1 MSGPELYALLPLLI
15 LVLGSTS
22 VLMIGAWNPTRRP
35 LFLIGVVTALT
46 AATAAAFW
54 PAPLAEVS
62 RMFSCGPYARFFTV
76 LWSLAAAMCLLLS
89 LRCGEDRRFPGGEY
103 TALVLFAAAGMS
115 LLSAATS
122 LIGVFLGLESFTL
135 VLYILIAIDKNCA
148 FGTEAGL
155 KYLVMGIV
163 ATGLLTFGIALIY
176 AATGT
181 FHLPEAMTGLGT
193 EAGLRP
199 LGMLGWGLLLCAIG
213 FKASLVPFHL
223 WTPDVYQGAP
233 SPVTALLSTGA
244 KGSLLAALIVVMQGV
259 PIPSLADLAPV
270 LWALAVLS
278 MLVGSLCALRQTN
291 IKRMLAYSSI
301 VHMGYVLTA
310 LLAGGSAGFSAVVF
324 YLVVYTI
331 ANFGAFGVITSFAIQ
346 GREPQEYADL
356 AGLGYHHP
364 RRGAALAF
372 FLLSLAGVPPAAG
385 FIGKFGIFYAAI
397 EAGYLGLALLGV
409 LASLLSMYYYL
420 RPIIVLFMADE
431 RSACLHRGAIEEH
444 GVLAFCL
451 AATLLLGLYPGPLLN
466 LVIAILPG

>member
-1 MSGPELYALLPLLI
+1 VSGLDLYALLPLLI

-22 VLMIGAWNPTRRP
+22 VLMIGAWKPARRP
-35 LFLIGVVTALT
+35 LLLIGVVTAAT
-46 AATAAAFW
+46 AAVAAAFW
-54 PAPLAEVS
+54 PAPLDEVS

-76 LWSLAAAMCLLLS
+76 LWSLAAGMTLLLS
-89 LRCGEDRRFPGGEY
+89 LRYGEDRRFPGGEY
-103 TALVLFAAAGMS
+103 TSLVLFAAAGMS
-115 LLSAATS
+115 LLSSATS
-122 LIGVFLGLESFTL
+122 LIGIFLGLESFTL

-176 AATGT
+176 TATGT
-181 FHLPEAMTGLGT
+181 FHLPEAMIGLNTDTGM
-193 EAGLRP
+193 RP
-199 LGMLGWGLLLCAIG
+199 LGLLGWGMMLTAIG
-213 FKASLVPFHL
+213 FKTSLVPFHL
-223 WTPDVYQGAP
+223 WTPDVYQGSP
-233 SPVTALLSTGA
+233 TPVTALLSTGA

-259 PIPSLADLAPV
+259 PAPSLADLAPV
-270 LWALAVLS
+270 LWLLAVLS

-310 LLAGGSAGFSAVVF
+310 LLAGGTAGFSAVVF
-324 YLVVYTI
+324 YLVVYTV
-331 ANFGAFGVITSFAIQ
+331 ANFGVFGVITSFAIQ

-364 RRGAALAF
+364 RRSAALAF

-397 EAGYLGLALLGV
+397 EAGYLGLALFGV
-409 LASLLSMYYYL
+409 LASILSIYYYL
-420 RPIIVLFMADE
+420 RPTIVLFMADE
-431 RSACLHRGAIEEH
+431 RSACLHRGVIEEH

-451 AATLLLGLYPGPLLN
+451 AATLLLGLYPGPLLD
-466 LVIAILPG
+466 LAIAILPG

>member
-1 MSGPELYALLPLLI
+1 MSGLELYAVLPLLI
-15 LVLGSTS
+15 LVFGSTS
-22 VLMIGAWNPTRRP
+22 VLMIGAWKPARRP
-35 LFLIGVVTALT
+35 LILLGVVTSLS
-46 AATAAAFW
+46 AAVAAACW
-54 PAPLAEVS
+54 PAPLAEVA

-76 LWSLAAAMCLLLS
+76 LWSLAAGMCLLLS
-89 LRCGEDRRFPGGEY
+89 LRYGEDRHFPGGEY
-103 TALVLFAAAGMS
+103 TSLVLFAAAGMC
-115 LLSAATS
+115 LLSSASS

-176 AATGT
+176 TATGT
-181 FHLPEAMTGLGT
+181 FHLPEAMIGLGID
-193 EAGLRP
+193 AGLRP
-199 LGMLGWGLLLCAIG
+199 LGLLGWGMMLCAIG

-233 SPVTALLSTGA
+233 APVTALLSTGA
-244 KGSLLAALIVVMQGV
+244 KGSLLAALIVVMQGTSA
-259 PIPSLADLAPV
+259 PSMADLAPV
-270 LWALAVLS
+270 LWVLAVLS

-291 IKRMLAYSSI
+291 LKRMLAYSSI

-310 LLAGGSAGFSAVVF
+310 LLAGGSAGFSAVIF
-324 YLVVYTI
+324 YLVVYTV
-331 ANFGAFGVITSFAIQ
+331 ANFGAFGVLTSFAIQ
-346 GREPQEYADL
+346 GQEPQEYADL

-364 RRGAALAF
+364 RRSAALAF

-385 FIGKFGIFYAAI
+385 FIGKFGIFYAAL

-409 LASLLSMYYYL
+409 LASILSITYYL
-420 RPIIVLFMADE
+420 RPIIVLFMTDE
-431 RSACLHRGAIEEH
+431 RSACLHRGALEEH

-466 LVIAILPG
+466 LALAILPG